1 MSSIDTKYQ
10 RVFKTDRLD
19 VFFNCTHDKGW
30 IYIMYNSFL
39 QFLVKEMAD
48 ANSDRVVGVELKSQ
62 NYR

>member
-1 MSSIDTKYQ
+1 
-10 RVFKTDRLD
+10 
-19 VFFNCTHDKGW
+19 
-30 IYIMYNSFL
+30 MYNSFL